1 MATTS
6 IPSYTNPA
14 NGYKTAAPS
23 QPAIMPPVS
32 GGRYLAGTG
41 GTGTTTTGT
50 SGGGSSTGAGSSGAS
65 GGYSA
70 GQQPGGNNY
79 PQGIYGVGGSGSG
92 TAVGTITPD
101 ELTSQQLNG
110 LLASNS
116 PYIQQA
122 RQSAINQANSRGL
135 LNSSIAAGN
144 SQAAAIQAG
153 LPIAQSDAQAAYGLQ
168 QTNLN
173 NLAKIQSGNIA
184 ADAQVQSAQIGAS
197 ASMYGQDQATLRQR
211 EDLAYQGEQAGL
223 NYQRNLGLANQNF
236 YNQSA
241 LSAQNYQQNLGLD
254 QFNLGSTLLSGMQ
267 NFSYSAG
274 LNAMNNPAIMGDPQS
289 FGGYMQFISNV
300 FGGNGMIDNIFN
312 SLFGQYNP
320 TSQPQQ
326 VGG

>member
-1 MATTS
+1 MATTP

-14 NGYKTAAPS
+14 NGYKTATPS

-32 GGRYLAGTG
+32 GGGYSTG
-41 GTGTTTTGT
+41 GGGGSTTTTGT
-50 SGGGSSTGAGSSGAS
+50 SGGGSSTTTGS
-65 GGYSA
+65 YSA
-70 GQQPGGNNY
+70 GSQPGGNNY
-79 PQGIYGVGGSGSG
+79 PAGIYGVGGGGSG
-92 TAVGTITPD
+92 TAVGTLTPN

-116 PYIQQA
+116 SYIQQA

-173 NLAKIQSGNIA
+173 NLAKIQAENLA
-184 ADAQVQSAQIGAS
+184 KQAQLGSAQIAAGAS
-197 ASMYGQDQATLRQR
+197 KYGQDQATLRQR

-223 NYQRNLGLANQNF
+223 NYQRNLGLTNQNF
-236 YNQSA
+236 YNSSA

-254 QFNLGSTLLSGMQ
+254 QFNLGSSLLSGMQ

-312 SLFGQYNP
+312 NLFGSYNP
-320 TSQPQQ
+320 AP

>member
-1 MATTS
+1 MALLN
-6 IPSYTNPA
+6 PNPNPA
-14 NGYKTAAPS
+14 SPN
-23 QPAIMPPVS
+23 PVLPQ
-32 GGRYLAGTG
+32 GPNPMVPI
-41 GTGTTTTGT
+41 GTGTRGGT
-50 SGGGSSTGAGSSGAS
+50 VGGSSTGGSGTSTGSSNTT

-184 ADAQVQSAQIGAS
+184 ADAQVSSAQIGAR
-197 ASMYGQDQATLRQR
+197 ASMYGQDQTTLRQR
-211 EDLAYQGEQAGL
+211 EDLAYQGEQAAL
-223 NYQRNLGLANQNF
+223 NYQRNLGL
-236 YNQSA
+236 QSA

-312 SLFGQYNP
+312 NLFGSYNP
-320 TSQPQQ
+320 AP

>member
-1 MATTS
+1 MPYT
-6 IPSYTNPA
+6 SYTSPTQKYTTPGLA
-14 NGYKTAAPS
+14 
-23 QPAIMPPVS
+23 QPTTTPPTYGGGVSTGGSSS
-32 GGRYLAGTG
+32 GGS
-41 GTGTTTTGT
+41 
-50 SGGGSSTGAGSSGAS
+50 SGSTGGSSTS
-65 GGYSA
+65 GGYTA

-79 PQGIYGVGGSGSG
+79 PQGIYGVGPNGSG
-92 TAVGTITPD
+92 TALGTITPD
-101 ELTSQQLNG
+101 ELTSNQLNE

-153 LPIAQSDAQAAYGLQ
+153 LPIASQDAQANYGLQ

-184 ADAQVQSAQIGAS
+184 AHAQVQSAQIGAR
-197 ASMYGQDQATLRQR
+197 ASMYGQDQTTLRQR

-223 NYQRNLGLANQNF
+223 NYQRNLGLTNQNF

-312 SLFGQYNP
+312 NLFGSYNP
-320 TSQPQQ
+320 AP